1 MQSNNNVSDD
11 EGEGAF
17 ADINVTPFIDVMLVL
32 LIIFMVTA
40 PLMMGGVTI
49 RLPKTE
55 GTPMKQLDNPLIVSL
70 DIENRV
76 YVDKTMIPEENIHT
90 VFKDL
95 AKSSSTHEV
104 YVKGDGDLKY
114 EKITDLMGELGKA
127 GFSRVT
133 LVTDVQKGAPK
144 ANPERDKFAGTATPS
159 PSTDSASLEDR
170 SVIQ

>member
-1 MQSNNNVSDD
+1 MQTNNNASDS

-76 YVDKTMIPEENIHT
+76 YVDKTMIPDENIHT

-114 EKITDLMGELGKA
+114 EKITDLMSQLGKA

-144 ANPERDKFAGTATPS
+144 AKPDPDSFADTKS
-159 PSTDSASLEDR
+159 PSTDSASL
-170 SVIQ
+170 